1 MEENKTYFG
10 ITADLSSLD
19 EKLQKFVVLVASQHT
34 SIQTVVIAYLSTCT
48 LHDTTSSMY
57 HWMNRL

>member
-19 EKLQKFVVLVASQHT
+19 EKLQKFVVLRNELVLLAEEIGFDVKSG
-34 SIQTVVIAYLSTCT
+34 ILVLEKK
-48 LHDTTSSMY
+48 
-57 HWMNRL
+57 